1 MKLVLAAAVAVL
13 VSSSLLLACK
23 HETVSTPAL
32 TSAPAP
38 ITIATAPETAPAPP
52 TTGTSGAEEL
62 PPEPAAAS
70 TASAPSDP
78 HACLEVDSSF
88 SGRPAVLSGTI
99 YVDSEFEHPS
109 RGKTRPFILRLDA
122 PRCVIAEGHEEPR
135 ATEVHLAPTD
145 GASLKSLVGKHV
157 RVSGEPFVAHTA
169 WHARGIVVL
178 TGNVKPAS

>member
-1 MKLVLAAAVAVL
+1 VIA
-13 VSSSLLLACK
+13 
-23 HETVSTPAL
+23 TP
-32 TSAPAP
+32 TAPA
-38 ITIATAPETAPAPP
+38 TSLGTSNTPAPP
-52 TTGTSGAEEL
+52 TTGTAGAEEL
-62 PPEPAAAS
+62 PLEPATAS
-70 TASAPSDP
+70 TAPADP

-88 SGRPAVLSGTI
+88 SGKPAVLSGTI
-99 YVDSEFEHPS
+99 YVDSEFEHPA

-122 PRCVIAEGHEEPR
+122 PRCVMAAGVEEPR

-178 TGNVKPAS
+178 TGNVKPAG